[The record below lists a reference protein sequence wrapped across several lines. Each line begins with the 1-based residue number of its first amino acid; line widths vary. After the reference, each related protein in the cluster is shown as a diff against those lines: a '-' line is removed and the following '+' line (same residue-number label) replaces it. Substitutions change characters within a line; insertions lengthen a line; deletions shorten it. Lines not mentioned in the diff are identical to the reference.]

1 MILRRRAALNGVQLD
16 ELDERIYIS
25 SIEERPARMSMTATG
40 SVNGNGQRLTGFR
53 RESIEVSIRFRMNI
67 RKNDMA
73 GRAVLLERINGWAA
87 NGGVLTL
94 AHRPDRQITVFL
106 SQAPGGGEMYNWTD
120 EFELLFTSLSVP
132 YFEDALATSVSSG
145 TATSGVMWL
154 NVPGNTQTVVDV
166 AVRNMSGA
174 TINSLT
180 VSVGGKQMQITGT
193 PIAAGRTIQ
202 WTHPNNGKN
211 TYLRI
216 HDGVRSLLGFRSG
229 ADDFLVSPGNN
240 RVDFSASR
248 AVIVTASVRGRYL

>member
-16 ELDERIYIS
+16 ELDERIVIS
-25 SIEERPARMSMTATG
+25 GINVPPARMSMTGTG

-53 RESIEVSIRFRMNI
+53 RESIEVIIRFRMNI
-67 RKNDMA
+67 RKDDMA
-73 GRAVLLERINGWAA
+73 GRSVLLEQINGWAA

-94 AHRPDRQITVFL
+94 GHRPDRQITVFL
-106 SQAPGGGEMYNWTD
+106 SQAPGEEDIYNWTD
-120 EFELLFTSLSVP
+120 EFELHFTSMSVP
-132 YFEDALATSVSSG
+132 YFEDAQATSVSSG
-145 TATSGVMWL
+145 TTTSGTLWL

-166 AVRNMSGA
+166 AVQNMSGA
-174 TINSLT
+174 SINSLA
-180 VSVGGKQMQITGT
+180 VSVGGKQMQINGT
-193 PIAAGRTIQ
+193 PIAAGRTVR
-202 WTHPNNGKN
+202 WTHPNDGKN

-229 ADDFLVSPGNN
+229 ADDFLVGPGNN